1 MLVDEVAAAEN
12 GISSVTAVITD
23 TEDYEHYNVT
33 IDKLALTADDSVHI
47 DGYVQLKLSWLFSV

>member
-47 DGYVQLKLSWLFSV
+47 DGYVQLKPS